1 MSPTYSICSE
11 HGYLSGE
18 QKICPKCGKVTEV
31 YSRITGYYR
40 PVQNWNDGKLQE
52 YANRTTYQIDNVIA
66 NNIKETNIKDNSV
79 KPNNAKHEKITN
91 TQPTHKPSNGKTL
104 LFTTK
109 TCPNCR
115 LAKEYL
121 KDVDYVTIDAEE
133 NSQLAVEYG
142 VMQAPTLVIVA
153 GQSRQ
158 KYVNVSNIKKYAEE
172 YKGA

>member
-18 QKICPKCGKVTEV
+18 QKVCPKCGKATEV

-52 YANRTTYQIDNVIA
+52 YANRTEYKAECRAEGKAEYKEADNIA
-66 NNIKETNIKDNSV
+66 ADKPETDIINENEENI
-79 KPNNAKHEKITN
+79 
-91 TQPTHKPSNGKTL
+91 L

-121 KDVDYVTIDAEE
+121 KDMDYTIIDAEE

-153 GQSRQ
+153 GQSSQ
-158 KYVNVSNIKKYAEE
+158 KYVNVSNIKKYAEK